1 MQEIEFDPVDVA
13 AAGALGEPG
22 HRVFMIQGQKEN
34 ARVAVV
40 VEKQQVE
47 LLSAQSLEFLD
58 SLSEDFPDEDIATPV
73 DFDRAGEVIEVEPLF
88 RARSMGL
95 IFDPETQLV
104 TLELRELPFESDID
118 DETFSQYS
126 PVPEVHDDEKVVRL
140 TMTRTQL
147 RAMAVRGNE
156 SVNAGREPCPLCL
169 GPMDLS
175 GHICPRLN

>member
-1 MQEIEFDPVDVA
+1 MEPIEFDPVDYA
-13 AAGALGEPG
+13 SAGALGEPG
-22 HRVFMIQGQKEN
+22 NRVFMIQGTKEN

-47 LLSAQSLEFLD
+47 QLSQQSLEFLD
-58 SLSEDFPDEDIATPV
+58 AISLDFPLEEIATPI
-73 DFDRAGEVIEVEPLF
+73 DFDHAGDICEVEPIF

-95 IFDPETQLV
+95 VFDPDTQLV
-104 TLELRELPFESDID
+104 TLELREHPFEEDDFGDIVEPVSE
-118 DETFSQYS
+118 DENI
-126 PVPEVHDDEKVVRL
+126 VRF

-147 RAMAVRGNE
+147 RALAVRGNE
-156 SVNAGREPCPLCL
+156 SVGAGRDPCPLCQ